1 MCGAPAPWP
10 PTPPPLHAWVGSP
23 MASSG
28 DEARRTAVARYQA
41 ALLQIRKQ
49 EANIATLQA
58 ELREQGRLFRK
69 SEDDIKALQVRLAR
83 VGISMG
89 AGQGPRVGGGLWR
102 AIFPPPILQAHGCSR
117 LTRARAHTPHTL
129 SWGLRRAWGR

>member
-1 MCGAPAPWP
+1 
-10 PTPPPLHAWVGSP
+10 

-83 VGISMG
+83 VGI
-89 AGQGPRVGGGLWR
+89 
-102 AIFPPPILQAHGCSR
+102 
-117 LTRARAHTPHTL
+117 
-129 SWGLRRAWGR
+129 